1 MPVTGRPDL
10 SYSRV
15 YNSAAMI
22 PIKLRL
28 SGFLSYRDLVEVD
41 FTTFDLACISGSN
54 GAGKSSLLDAIT
66 WSLFG
71 QARKRD
77 DSVVNLQSD
86 AAEVTFTFSYEG
98 NVYRVQRSLPRGK
111 GTLLEFQIRESGSGS
126 RASETNPDSQISNN
140 SNWRPLTERTLRE
153 TQSRIEQ
160 VLRLDYDTFVNAA
173 FFLQGKADQ
182 FTQHTAS
189 KRKEVLGSILGLEA
203 WETYRVRT
211 AERRR
216 GLEDEVRTIDGRITE
231 IEEEL
236 AEEEERKARLTELER
251 ELKGLATARKTQET
265 ALESMKKV
273 EASLDNQRRLVE
285 TLAGALERSQAHLSG
300 LQARLAGREAE
311 RATYADLLERAA
323 DVESAYE
330 KWRQARAE
338 SERMDAVAEQF
349 REHEK
354 RRQPLLEEIAV
365 EKAKLEQEQAAL
377 SNQYSVISDQLPVI
391 NELNEKIEVAKKSLV
406 ETETQLAEREELER
420 QAGAARE
427 KMAELKAENQTL
439 KAQMDELKIRID
451 RLQATEGATCP
462 LCGQDLS
469 EEHRKS
475 TLAGLEA
482 DGKTQGDRYRANMAE
497 MKALAE
503 QITDYEARVTNYAS
517 VEQDRQSASTTIAQL
532 TERLESLQK
541 QADVWKSIG
550 EKRLTEVTKFLEKE
564 SFAKEVRAQLKAV
577 DKELAAL
584 GYDAAAHDAV
594 RKAESEQRVTG
605 EEYQNLEKARAALKP
620 IEDEIANLR
629 AEIEKR
635 EAEIGVQQKEH
646 DEAVVL
652 LAASEAQAP
661 DMETAMDE
669 LLRLQEQENRLTQEV
684 GAARQKVDV
693 LADLKKRK
701 ADYAAGRGELQRRI
715 ARHKTLER
723 AFGKDGV
730 PALLIEQALPQ
741 IETRA
746 NELLD
751 RLSDGQMSVRFVTQA
766 EYKDKKRDD
775 LKETLDIQ
783 ISDGAGVR
791 DYEMYSGGEAFRVN
805 FAIRLAL
812 SEVLAQRKGARLQ
825 TLVVDEGFGSQDT
838 QGRQRLI
845 EAINLVKDDFAKILV
860 ITHLEELK
868 DAFPT
873 RIEVEKTLKGSSV
886 KVI

>member
-1 MPVTGRPDL
+1 
-10 SYSRV
+10 
-15 YNSAAMI
+15 MI
-22 PIKLRL
+22 PIKLHL
-28 SGFLSYRDLVEVD
+28 SGFLSYRDPVEVD

-77 DSVVNLQSD
+77 DSVVNLQST
-86 AAEVTFTFSYEG
+86 AAEVAFTFSYEE
-98 NVYRVQRSLPRGK
+98 NTYRVQRSLQRGK
-111 GTLLEFQIRESGSGS
+111 GTVLEFQVLDNEV
-126 RASETNPDSQISNN
+126 
-140 SNWRPLTERTLRE
+140 WRPLTERTLRE
-153 TQSRIEQ
+153 TQARIEQ
-160 VLRLDYDTFVNAA
+160 ILRLDYDTFVNAA

-203 WETYRVRT
+203 WEIYRIRT

-231 IEEEL
+231 IDSEL
-236 AEEEERKARLTELER
+236 AEEAGRRARLNELES

-265 ALESMKKV
+265 ALENIKKV
-273 EASLDNQRRLVE
+273 TASLENQRRLVE
-285 TLAGALERSQAHLSG
+285 TLSFALERSQTNLSG
-300 LQARLAGREAE
+300 LQVRLAGREAE
-311 RATYADLLERAA
+311 RATHADLLNRAA
-323 DVESAYE
+323 EVKSAYE
-330 KWRQARAE
+330 KWKQARAE
-338 SERMDAVAEQF
+338 SERMDAVADQF

-365 EKAKLEQEQAAL
+365 EKAKLEQELSAL
-377 SNQYSVISDQLPVI
+377 SVQQSAVSSQVSGIA
-391 NELNEKIEVAKKSLV
+391 ELHSQIEIAKKSLA
-406 ETETQLAEREELER
+406 ETEAKLSEREALEK
-420 QAGAARE
+420 QAGAGRE
-427 KMAELKAENQTL
+427 KMAELKVENQTL
-439 KAQMDELKIRID
+439 KGQMDELKTRID
-451 RLQATEGATCP
+451 RLRATEGAICP

-475 TLAGLEA
+475 TLAGLEGE
-482 DGKTQGDRYRANMAE
+482 GKTQGDRYRANTAE
-497 MKALAE
+497 MRVLAE
-503 QITDYEARVTNYAS
+503 QITNYDLRLSNYTAIETERQTAS
-517 VEQDRQSASTTIAQL
+517 ATIAQL
-532 TERLESLQK
+532 TERMETLQK
-541 QADVWKSIG
+541 QADEWKSTG
-550 EKRLTEVTKFLEKE
+550 EKRLTGITRSLEKE
-564 SFAKEVRAQLKAV
+564 NFAKEARLQLKAV

-584 GYDAAAHDAV
+584 GYDAAAHDAA
-594 RKAESEQRVTG
+594 RKAESEQRIV
-605 EEYQNLEKARAALKP
+605 EEEHQNLEKARAALKP
-620 IEDEIANLR
+620 IENEIENLKSEIAN
-629 AEIEKR
+629 R
-635 EAEIGVQQKEH
+635 ESEVGTQQKEH
-646 DEAVVL
+646 DEAVTF

-661 DMETAMDE
+661 DVDAAMDE
-669 LLRLQEQENRLTQEV
+669 LLRLQERENRLTQEV

-701 ADYAAGRGELQRRI
+701 ADYIDGREKLQHEI

-751 RLSDGQMSVRFVTQA
+751 RLSDGQMSIRFVTQA
-766 EYKDKKRDD
+766 EYRDKKRDD
-775 LKETLDIQ
+775 LKETLEIQ
-783 ISDGAGVR
+783 ISDAAGIR

-812 SEVLAQRKGARLQ
+812 AEVLAQRKGARLQ
-825 TLVVDEGFGSQDT
+825 TLVIDEGFGSQDI

-868 DAFPT
+868 DVFPT
-873 RIEVEKTLKGSSV
+873 RIEVEKTARGSTV
-886 KVI
+886 TVI

>member
-1 MPVTGRPDL
+1 
-10 SYSRV
+10 
-15 YNSAAMI
+15 MI
-22 PIKLRL
+22 PLQLRL
-28 SGFLSYRDLVEVD
+28 SGFLSYRDPIEVD
-41 FTTFDLACISGSN
+41 FTAFELACISGSN

-86 AAEVTFTFSYEG
+86 AAEVGFTFFYEE

-111 GTLLEFQIRESGSGS
+111 GTVLEFQVQ
-126 RASETNPDSQISNN
+126 DSDT
-140 SNWRPLTERTLRE
+140 WRPLTERTLRE
-153 TQSRIEQ
+153 TQARIEQ

-182 FTQHTAS
+182 FTQQTAS
-189 KRKEVLGSILGLEA
+189 KRKEVLGSILGLET
-203 WETYRVRT
+203 WETYRLRT

-216 GLEDEVRTIDGRITE
+216 TLEDEVRNIEGRITE
-231 IEEEL
+231 IDNEL
-236 AEEEERKARLTELER
+236 AEEDQRKAQLTDLER
-251 ELKGLATARKTQET
+251 EIKGLAKGRKTQET
-265 ALESMKKV
+265 ALENMKKAQ
-273 EASLDNQRRLVE
+273 ASLENQRKLVE
-285 TLAGALERSQAHLSG
+285 TLTTVLERSQSHLSG
-300 LQARLAGREAE
+300 LQTRLAGREAE
-311 RATYADLLERAA
+311 RATYADLLDRAA

-330 KWRQARAE
+330 RWKQARAE
-338 SERMDAVAEQF
+338 AERMDEVAAQF

-377 SNQYSVISDQLPVI
+377 RNQYSVISDQLPVI
-391 NELNEKIEVAKKSLV
+391 SELKEKTESAKKSLV
-406 ETETQLAEREELER
+406 DVEGKLAEREELEK

-427 KMAELKAENQTL
+427 KMAELRAENQTL
-439 KAQMDELKIRID
+439 KVQMDELKARID
-451 RLQATEGATCP
+451 QLQATDGAVCP

-475 TLAGLEA
+475 TLAGLENE
-482 DGKTQGDRYRANMAE
+482 GKSQGDRYRSNTAE

-503 QITDYEARVTNYAS
+503 QITDYESRITGYAS
-517 VEQDRQSASTTIAQL
+517 VEKERLSATTTITQL
-532 TERLESLQK
+532 TERLEGLQK
-541 QADVWKSIG
+541 QADEWKSTG
-550 EKRLTEVTKFLEKE
+550 EKRLAEVMESLGNE
-564 SFAKEVRAQLKAV
+564 SFAVETRKQLKEV

-584 GYDAAAHDAV
+584 GYDAAAHDAA
-594 RKAESEQRVTG
+594 RKAESEQRVAE
-605 EEYQNLEKARAALKP
+605 EEYQNLEKARAALQP
-620 IEDEIANLR
+620 IENEIDSLKSEIA
-629 AEIEKR
+629 KR
-635 EAEIGVQQKEH
+635 ESEIGIQQKEH
-646 DEAVVL
+646 DEATAS

-661 DMETAMDE
+661 DVDAAMDE
-669 LLRLQEQENRLTQEV
+669 LLRLQEQENQLTQEV
-684 GAARQKVDV
+684 GAARQKVSV
-693 LADLKKRK
+693 LDDLRARK
-701 ADYAAGRGELQRRI
+701 GDYGTQRENLQHQI
-715 ARHKTLER
+715 AHHKTLER

-751 RLSDGQMSVRFVTQA
+751 RLSDGQMSIRFVTQA

-805 FAIRLAL
+805 FAVRLAL

-825 TLVVDEGFGSQDT
+825 TLVIDEGFGSQDI

-860 ITHLEELK
+860 ITHLDELK

-873 RIEVEKTLKGSSV
+873 RIEVEKTARGSV
-886 KVI
+886 VQVI